1 MAGRTLLALRAAAI
15 PILIAIITYLESHQ
29 PFALFRLA
37 ALGAIFLLFADAASL
52 LRGKWRDFLT
62 VLSSLAFGICLIEAI
77 ATSREPKE
85 LMTVSPD
92 GLYAPRPVIGWGPDR
107 PGQFRAEKTDPKTG
121 AAIYSANYTIDS
133 NLLRKTL
140 SCESGPT
147 VVFFGCSFT
156 FGEGLNDADTFP
168 QAFADSAN
176 HKVRVLNL
184 GFSGY
189 GPQHFLAELQS
200 GIFDSVIGLQPRL
213 FVMLTSAGHAER
225 SACKPY
231 FVRNGPRYAIKE
243 GQLVLKGAC
252 YEGFRLWL
260 REWLQKSAAYRWLI
274 EPYRRRLS
282 HDDVEL
288 YVQIVLAAVNVAK
301 AKYGVPVIVLYLTS
315 GDATSDGDSYL
326 RETGFTTQDI
336 IQRLRDGG
344 AIVVNAMPDEKA
356 AAGMALT
363 ISGDGHPTGLANRI
377 QAAILKNYLDQNMPG
392 VLASTFN

>member
-77 ATSREPKE
+77 ATIREPKE

-189 GPQHFLAELQS
+189 GPHKIS
-200 GIFDSVIGLQPRL
+200 SSVSETVAPLSSTQCP
-213 FVMLTSAGHAER
+213 T
-225 SACKPY
+225 
-231 FVRNGPRYAIKE
+231 
-243 GQLVLKGAC
+243 
-252 YEGFRLWL
+252 
-260 REWLQKSAAYRWLI
+260 
-274 EPYRRRLS
+274 RRRLRGWRS
-282 HDDVEL
+282 P
-288 YVQIVLAAVNVAK
+288 YLA
-301 AKYGVPVIVLYLTS
+301 T
-315 GDATSDGDSYL
+315 AT
-326 RETGFTTQDI
+326 
-336 IQRLRDGG
+336 QR
-344 AIVVNAMPDEKA
+344 VW
-356 AAGMALT
+356 
-363 ISGDGHPTGLANRI
+363 PTACGPR
-377 QAAILKNYLDQNMPG
+377 
-392 VLASTFN
+392 S